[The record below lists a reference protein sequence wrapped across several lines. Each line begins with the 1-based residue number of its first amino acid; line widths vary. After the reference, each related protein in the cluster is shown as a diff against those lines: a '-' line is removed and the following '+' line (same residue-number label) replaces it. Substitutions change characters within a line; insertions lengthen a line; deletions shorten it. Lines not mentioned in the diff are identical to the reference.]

1 MLCQSSGELEKRVFL
16 IGETRREGR
25 SGAGKIRAYLPT
37 EPPSVAQVERGLEG
51 IGVKAAMLSNSCG
64 LLRREVS
71 GCARD
76 GRECD
81 EKDGSK

>member
-37 EPPSVAQVERGLEG
+37 EPPSVAQVDEGLEG
-51 IGVKAAMLSNSCG
+51 IGVKAVFIELVWTSEKRSIR
-64 LLRREVS
+64 LRT
-71 GCARD
+71 
-76 GRECD
+76 
-81 EKDGSK
+81 